1 MMQSIVWTGRLL
13 SRALWNGISNYSNCA
28 EPNLNR
34 RHESRIVSAVCGFP
48 KELAHARLKKGQF
61 GDDAWFT
68 AKYKSADVIGEYS
81 ILPAVSLLWS
91 NFVCFEV
98 REFYLRM
105 EPERS
110 T

>member
-28 EPNLNR
+28 EPNVNR

-61 GDDAWFT
+61 GDDAWFI
-68 AKYKSADVIGEYS
+68 AKYKSADVIGKYNAFAA
-81 ILPAVSLLWS
+81 IYMCCV
-91 NFVCFEV
+91 
-98 REFYLRM
+98 
-105 EPERS
+105 EPFKDRS
-110 T
+110 YCIYRVL

>member
-28 EPNLNR
+28 EPNVNR

-68 AKYKSADVIGEYS
+68 AKYKSADVIGKYNVF
-81 ILPAVSLLWS
+81 AARY
-91 NFVCFEV
+91 VCCI
-98 REFYLRM
+98 
-105 EPERS
+105 EPFKDSRYCMYQFL
-110 T
+110 

>member
-28 EPNLNR
+28 EPNVNR

-68 AKYKSADVIGEYS
+68 AKYKSADVIGKCNNFATRYVCCLKPFKDRHYF
-81 ILPAVSLLWS
+81 ICRLL
-91 NFVCFEV
+91 
-98 REFYLRM
+98 
-105 EPERS
+105 
-110 T
+110 